1 MKIISFYKDEKKMIR
16 KAIASDRGAQ
26 EWLYNKYASTMLSV
40 CRQYVRDLQFAEDV
54 MIKAFFKVFKNLR
67 AYRAEGSFEGWIR
80 KIMIRECIDHLRK
93 RSLVVFDE
101 EKFTCTDG
109 ININFET
116 DLDVEVIQKLID
128 NLPVGYRTV
137 FVLCAVEGYKHEEVS
152 QLLQISENTSKTQLF
167 KARRILQDQLT
178 ILYASEQS
186 KTS

>member
-1 MKIISFYKDEKKMIR
+1 MIR

-54 MIKAFFKVFKNLR
+54 MIKAFFKVFKNLKT
-67 AYRAEGSFEGWIR
+67 YRAEGSFEGWIR
-80 KIMIRECIDHLRK
+80 KTMIRECIDHLRK

-101 EKFTCTDG
+101 EKCARIEG
-109 ININFET
+109 ININFEA
-116 DLDVEVIQKLID
+116 DLDAEVIQELID

-137 FVLCAVEGYKHEEVS
+137 FVLCAVEGYKHEEVA
-152 QLLQISENTSKTQLF
+152 QLLQISVSTSKTQLF
-167 KARRILQDQLT
+167 KARRMLQDQLAL
-178 ILYASEQS
+178 LYSSEQS